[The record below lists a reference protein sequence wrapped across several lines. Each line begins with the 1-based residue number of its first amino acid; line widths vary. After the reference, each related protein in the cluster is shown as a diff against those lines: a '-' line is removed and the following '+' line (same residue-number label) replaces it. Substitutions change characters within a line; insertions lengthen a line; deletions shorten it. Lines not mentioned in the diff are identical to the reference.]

1 MTTTTHDPVT
11 ADDSIDDLDRTEI
24 IDLPTLLSQH
34 QAQIAGSI
42 GAEHYQ
48 KIQALSQT
56 LQNEYHQLQIAYHL
70 CCDDKCRLENNLK
83 KIKRRRKF
91 IVLGLLIVGLSVSW
105 HFWAEELTAYV
116 QQTELV
122 TTAAEKKP
130 TDDNIVVVEQKAFQT
145 KLPLTGKIEPL
156 EQIEVTSR
164 LEGTVK
170 EKFFQYGEFVSKG
183 TLLLVIDTTQE
194 QAKYREAKAK
204 YLEELKK
211 VKNLRDW
218 DNNPEVAKVRHDLT
232 KNQYVLE
239 TIKRKMKET
248 RRLLK
253 KGIVPALELE
263 NLKNDYRNAKLD
275 YQSTKEQLQE
285 VLEKGSRDNLQIAE
299 LQMENARFDMQEFE
313 KRIKNARVIN
323 PIDGVVLLP
332 VAEEKNYKRKEIQ
345 RGSLVKADQVLFRI
359 ANMEGFTIKAK
370 VDEINILK
378 LKVGQKA
385 IITGDAFPEFSLEG
399 ILARISS
406 QAEEENMDE
415 NASNF
420 PVTIAVSKFTT
431 KQKSRLRL
439 GMSTNIEVILQEN
452 KKALVIPL
460 AAVAMENGK
469 AWVSKLDKKSGEPKK
484 VPVKTGATTIDE
496 VEILEG
502 LAVGDKLVS
511 GVLPADD

>member
-11 ADDSIDDLDRTEI
+11 ADIIDDLDSPSI

-56 LQNEYHQLQIAYHL
+56 LQSEYHQLQIAYHQSE
-70 CCDDKCRLENNLK
+70 DDKYRLENNLK

-91 IVLGLLIVGLSVSW
+91 IVFGLLIVGLSVGW

-122 TTAAEKKP
+122 TTAAKKKP
-130 TDDNIVVVEQKAFQT
+130 IYDNIVVVEQKAFQT

-204 YLEELKK
+204 YLEALKE
-211 VKNLRDW
+211 VKKLRNW
-218 DNNPEVAKVRHDLT
+218 NNNPEVTKVRHSLT
-232 KNQYVLE
+232 KYQYELE
-239 TIKRKMKET
+239 TIKREMRET

-253 KGIVPALELE
+253 KGIVPASELE
-263 NLKNDYRNAKLD
+263 DWKNKYRNAKLD
-275 YQSTKEQLQE
+275 YQSTKEHLQE
-285 VLEKGSRDNLQIAE
+285 VSEKGSRDNLQIAE
-299 LQMENARFDMQEFE
+299 LQMENARFDMQESE
-313 KRIKNARVIN
+313 KHIKNARVIN

-332 VAEEKNYKRKEIQ
+332 APEGQNNKPKEIQ
-345 RGSLVKADQVLFRI
+345 RGSLVTADKVLFRI

-370 VDEINILK
+370 VDEIDILK

-399 ILARISS
+399 ILDRISS

-420 PVTIAVSKFTT
+420 PVTIAMSKFTA

-439 GMSTNIEVILQEN
+439 GMSTNIEVVLQEN